1 MLAVHQRMA
10 ELWTLRRTRELSR
23 AEQDE
28 LMLCLE
34 ANATYV
40 WNRLKLEN
48 LSLCASLTG
57 DYDWLHEICDRI
69 EKLEPKH

>member
-10 ELWTLRRTRELSR
+10 ELWTLRRGRELTR

-28 LMLCLE
+28 LLLCME

-40 WNRLKLEN
+40 WSRLKLEN

-57 DYDWLHEICDRI
+57 DYEWLHEVCERI

>member
-10 ELWTLRRTRELSR
+10 ELWTLRKKRELTK

-28 LMLCLE
+28 LMLCME

-40 WNRLKLEN
+40 WMRIKLEN
-48 LSLCASLTG
+48 LSLCASLTS
-57 DYDWLHEICDRI
+57 DYEWLHEICERI

>member
-1 MLAVHQRMA
+1 
-10 ELWTLRRTRELSR
+10 
-23 AEQDE
+23 
-28 LMLCLE
+28 MLCME

-57 DYDWLHEICDRI
+57 DYDWLHDICERI

>member
-10 ELWTLRRTRELSR
+10 ELWTLRRARELTR

-28 LMLCLE
+28 LMLCME

-48 LSLCASLTG
+48 LSLCASLTS
-57 DYDWLHEICDRI
+57 DYDWLHEICERI